1 MTPGPLYRLTN
12 QGSER
17 WKDGLV
23 SWEVDP
29 RPKGCEPGR
38 YSITFTSLSL
48 HGELKNWLFRKE
60 ESGRSREHER
70 KDRAWNQDPEEGTP
84 WELAGVTPGLEVSS
98 SLRST
103 ACPTWLPHNAESI
116 VGRDIIPSRPT
127 PHTKHSAHDKYSWV
141 KITEWVSWSMVTMIK
156 RNKKNSPISSKTVN
170 TSSLVL
176 RTKWIND
183 HVSGISQTESYL
195 NLAMTPF
202 HRWENRDS
210 EELPNWSRVIQKAW
224 FNPRVLFNRPE
235 LGCFS
240 PCPLHLPGKHSTI
253 FQGRSLSSGYSAW
266 CCGHIS
272 ALHRHLQSWTGPNQ
286 PSVPMLSSLQAEGME
301 GTSRLLFY
309 SQSKKRKHQVT
320 FRYMFIP
327 KGSGTVSPVPVSAS
341 IYQS

>member
-1 MTPGPLYRLTN
+1 MENWRTGF
-12 QGSER
+12 SER
-17 WKDGLV
+17 KSQVVVESMRERIERGTKTRRRGHHENWQGWPLA
-23 SWEVDP
+23 W
-29 RPKGCEPGR
+29 R
-38 YSITFTSLSL
+38 YPPLCAPLPSLSGSPMVL
-48 HGELKNWLFRKE
+48 SPLW
-60 ESGRSREHER
+60 
-70 KDRAWNQDPEEGTP
+70 A
-84 WELAGVTPGLEVSS
+84 
-98 SLRST
+98 
-103 ACPTWLPHNAESI
+103 
-116 VGRDIIPSRPT
+116 DILPSRPT

-141 KITEWVSWSMVTMIK
+141 KITEWVSCSMVTMIK

-210 EELPNWSRVIQKAW
+210 EELSIWSRVIQKAW

-240 PCPLHLPGKHSTI
+240 PCPLHLPGKQSTI
-253 FQGRSLSSGYSAW
+253 FQGRSLSSRYSAW
-266 CCGHIS
+266 CCGHND

-301 GTSRLLFY
+301 GTSRLLVY
-309 SQSKKRKHQVT
+309 AQSKKRKHQVT
-320 FRYMFIP
+320 FWYMFIP
-327 KGSGTVSPVPVSAS
+327 KGSGAVSPVPVSAS